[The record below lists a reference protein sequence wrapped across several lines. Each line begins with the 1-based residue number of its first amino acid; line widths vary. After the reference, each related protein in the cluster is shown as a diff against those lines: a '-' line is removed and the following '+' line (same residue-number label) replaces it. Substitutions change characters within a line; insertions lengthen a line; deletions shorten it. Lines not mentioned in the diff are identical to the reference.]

1 MSADELEA
9 TLDALRTARAAVDDE
24 AADRLETPVD
34 RVETALEAGR
44 TLDHGA
50 LARITRTLD
59 ELAED
64 ADGEAAA
71 ALSDAKAAVSAYREG
86 VPGA

>member
-1 MSADELEA
+1 MSADELETA
-9 TLDALRTARAAVDDE
+9 LEALRTAREAVDGE
-24 AADRLETPVD
+24 AADRLETAVD

-50 LARITRTLD
+50 LARITRTLE
-59 ELAED
+59 ELAEE
-64 ADGEAAA
+64 ADDDAAA
-71 ALSDAKAAVSAYREG
+71 ALADAKAAVSAYREG

>member
-1 MSADELEA
+1 MSADDLEIA
-9 TLDALRTARAAVDDE
+9 LNALRTARAAVDDE

-34 RVETALEAGR
+34 RVETALEADR

-50 LARITRTLD
+50 LARITRTL
-59 ELAED
+59 EEVAEE

-71 ALSDAKAAVSAYREG
+71 ALSDATAAVSAYREG

>member
-1 MSADELEA
+1 MSADDLKTA
-9 TLDALRTARAAVDDE
+9 LDALRTARAAVDDE

-34 RVETALEAGR
+34 RVETDR

-59 ELAED
+59 ELAEE

-71 ALSDAKAAVSAYREG
+71 ALSEAKAAVSAYREG

>member
-59 ELAED
+59 ELAEE
-64 ADGEAAA
+64 ADSEAAA
-71 ALSDAKAAVSAYREG
+71 ALSEAKATVSAYREG

>member
-9 TLDALRTARAAVDDE
+9 VLDALRTARAAVDDE
-24 AADRLETPVD
+24 AADRLKTPVD

-50 LARITRTLD
+50 LARITRTL
-59 ELAED
+59 EEVAED

-71 ALSDAKAAVSAYREG
+71 ALSDATAAVSAYREG

>member
-50 LARITRTLD
+50 LARITRTL
-59 ELAED
+59 EEVAEE

-71 ALSDAKAAVSAYREG
+71 ALSEAKAAVSAYREG